1 MIALVTNHWSEN
13 EESQSMGL
21 FQTCRKDGVICCTNN
36 LDLDHREIFK
46 KNSEHCQFVYLN
58 WVTIFAVKATTVNGE
73 SKTIDQ
79 GDNVQ

>member
-1 MIALVTNHWSEN
+1 MNKPLAFIALIFLTIGVGLGMIALVTNHWSEN

-46 KNSEHCQFVYLN
+46 KNSEHC
-58 WVTIFAVKATTVNGE
+58 
-73 SKTIDQ
+73 
-79 GDNVQ
+79 